1 MTSISGSSSAK
12 NSYTLVQWNKKEKK
26 KIITAEESCR
36 VHNSHKKKKHA
47 GPNKAYNNSSSQK
60 YQQIKNYIFISI
72 LKPH

>member
-1 MTSISGSSSAK
+1 MLKIHTLWFNGRK
-12 NSYTLVQWNKKEKK
+12 NKK
-26 KIITAEESCR
+26 KIITAEESCS
-36 VHNSHKKKKHA
+36 VQQPQEKHA